1 MRLRNVCLAG
11 TFAMGL
17 ELVEIVLDVEKTF
30 GIRLPHTEGVEIST
44 VGQLYDCIV
53 KTLSEKQ
60 SVACLT
66 SRVFYRLRNALQS
79 ARGLARRQIR
89 PSTPLERI
97 ISLWARRTT
106 WKKLEQ
112 ALAEH
117 VPALRRPRLLSVIL
131 AVVAIVLGWLCTFG
145 LVFESDLKRMIAR
158 PAIAFGCVFF
168 FVPAAAFFGLVG
180 LWLTAPLAV
189 VLPAGIRTVGD
200 LARVLVSMNYGDP
213 AKKERQW
220 STEEVWGTLRNI
232 IVDVLPIDPGEV
244 TREARF
250 VEDLGAG

>member
-1 MRLRNVCLAG
+1 
-11 TFAMGL
+11 MGL
-17 ELVEIVLDVEKTF
+17 ELVEIVMDVEKTF
-30 GIRLPHTEGVEIST
+30 AIRLPHIEGSYIST

-60 SVACLT
+60 SVTCLT
-66 SRVFYRLRNALQS
+66 SHVFYRLRNALQS

-97 ISLWARRTT
+97 IPLSARRTT

-117 VPALRRPRLLSVIL
+117 VPTLRRPRPLSVVL
-131 AVVAIVLGWLCTFG
+131 AVVAIVLGWFGTFG

-158 PAIAFGCVFF
+158 PAVAFGCMFF

-180 LWLTAPLAV
+180 LWFTAPLAV

-200 LARVLVSMNYGDP
+200 LARAVVAMNYGDP
-213 AKKERQW
+213 AKEERQW
-220 STEEVWGTLRNI
+220 STEEIWRTLQNI
-232 IVDVLPIDPGEV
+232 IVDVLAVDPGEI